1 MYYIARAKLA
11 VRASASGEAE
21 RLGDFLGGDVI
32 RVCDD
37 TARAARAGGAGGDP
51 EWLRVPLEGAV
62 HQAGTAG
69 VGYVRAR
76 NRFRALVDHSDGTA
90 GAAAWAAQ
98 CERRAEGT
106 AWLATMAVGADR
118 ASGADAD
125 DAPSFGGHAAYP

>member
-90 GAAAWAAQ
+90 GAAAW
-98 CERRAEGT
+98 
-106 AWLATMAVGADR
+106 LATMAVGADR

-125 DAPSFGGHAAYP
+125 DAPSFGGHAAYPTP